1 MAELN
6 FAAIDIG
13 TNAVRLMIKGIDAE
27 DEGNGKLFKRLLLRI
42 PLRLGNDVFVFGKI
56 SEDKKEQLLHS
67 ILSFKELMLVY
78 RVARYRVCA
87 TSAMRDASN
96 GMSVAQEIE
105 TICGIRLEIISGYE
119 EAALLYSS
127 HAGNLFN
134 TRYHYICVDV
144 GGGSTEISRIE
155 NGRLVGTESYDI
167 GTLRLLHEKTD
178 PNEINRLFSDLEGL
192 RNRYPAIHIIGSG
205 GNINKL
211 FRLSGT
217 AIGKPLDIGALKNI
231 YSSLKKMSITERMEK
246 LQLKPDRADV
256 IVPAA
261 SLFLEIASHAGAT
274 QIEVPALGLGDGIIN
289 DLFQKYREGI

>member
-119 EAALLYSS
+119 GWALLYSS
-127 HAGNLFN
+127 QAGNLFN
-134 TRYHYICVDV
+134 SRYHYICGDV

-167 GTLRLLHEKTD
+167 GTLRLLHEKTA
-178 PNEINRLFSDLEGL
+178 PNEINLLFSDLEGL

-289 DLFQKYREGI
+289 DLFQKYQSGK